1 MIYGNQVSIL
11 KGLSLLNING
21 QNGVTSP
28 QVSNRLTRLRH
39 NTLNM
44 IIGLLTGSIKLK
56 EA

>member
-1 MIYGNQVSIL
+1 MIYGNQICN
-11 KGLSLLNING
+11 KGLSLLNINR

-39 NTLNM
+39 NTLNL
-44 IIGLLTGSIKLK
+44 IISLLKGSIKLN